1 MFSIKC
7 FFVTS
12 VRNFHRPQQKTSG
25 ILHVGV
31 APGSLLLHAKKVNR
45 KLQAFCIFSIG
56 ILFLSDSF
64 SYAQES
70 VESMSLKTVPV
81 PGPSA
86 AMLSEY
92 VKDKQAAIQLGKA
105 LFWDARVGSD
115 NKTSCATCHFS
126 AGVDNRGKNQLDPGA
141 LRRFPR
147 LAPNSP
153 NPDST
158 FQLGGGPNYQLR
170 AEDFPLTR
178 HINEA
183 DANGAG
189 SKISDVNDV
198 VSSQGVFTETFTGIS
213 GKDKNAADE
222 CDVVTAHQDGF
233 GINNINTRRV
243 EPRNTPSVINAVFN
257 FRNFWDGRANNVFNG
272 GDPFGLRNTAPLI
285 WKREAGLLR
294 QVKVAIPS
302 SSLASQGSG
311 PPLSGTEM
319 SCSGRAFV
327 KLGQKLLNQKILSD
341 QTISATDSVLG
352 KFANGRPVYRAMI
365 AQAFHADYWQSPSIV
380 RFTKNHAQRIGSMD
394 LKNPRPFNNFKDT
407 DASQMEAN
415 FSLFFS
421 IAVQLYQ
428 STLIADDSP
437 FDRYAER
444 KGKLS
449 DQAMNGLKIFQGK
462 GQCISC
468 HGGAELTNASFRHV
482 LNQRLE
488 KMTMSDGATKTY
500 DNGFYNI
507 GVRPTSDDIG
517 IGGVDPFG
525 NPLSESLLFAT
536 AAENALLLGNGFDP
550 SKYERPNAGKVSVNG
565 AFKTPGLRN
574 VELTGPYFHN
584 GGKATLMQVVDF
596 YNRGGDFAEENKDDL
611 APDIRPLN
619 LSEQEKESLVAFL
632 VSLTDERVRYER
644 APFDHPSLCMP
655 HGHPGTS
662 KMVANSG
669 NGNATDI
676 NPLTCLKEVGAG
688 GSSRKISPFLGYG
701 VPPNQR

>member
-1 MFSIKC
+1 VS
-7 FFVTS
+7 
-12 VRNFHRPQQKTSG
+12 QQKLRE
-25 ILHVGV
+25 ILKARA
-31 APGSLLLHAKKVNR
+31 APDYILRRAKKVNR
-45 KLQAFCIFSIG
+45 KLQVFCVCSISA
-56 ILFLSDSF
+56 LFLSDSF

-86 AMLSEY
+86 AMLSEF
-92 VKDKQAAIQLGKA
+92 VRDKQAAIQLGKA
-105 LFWDARVGSD
+105 LFWDTRVGSD

-126 AGVDNRGKNQLDPGA
+126 AGADNRGKNQLDPGG

-147 LAPNSP
+147 LAPNLP

-170 AEDFPLTR
+170 VEDFPFTR
-178 HINEA
+178 HIDEA
-183 DANGAG
+183 DSNGAG
-189 SKISDVNDV
+189 SRTSDVNEV
-198 VSSQGVFTETFTGIS
+198 ASSQGVFTANFVRIS
-213 GKDKNAADE
+213 AKDKNAADE

-233 GINNINTRRV
+233 SINGINTRRV
-243 EPRNTPSVINAVFN
+243 EPRNTPSVINSVFN

-272 GDPFGLRNTAPLI
+272 GDPFGLRNTAALI

-341 QTISATDSVLG
+341 QAISATDSVLG
-352 KFANGRPVYRAMI
+352 KFAIGRPIYRAMI
-365 AQAFHADYWQSPSIV
+365 AKAFNADYWQSPSII

-394 LKNPRPFNNFKDT
+394 LDNPRPFNNFKDV

-415 FSLFFS
+415 FSLFFGL
-421 IAVQLYQ
+421 AVQLYQ
-428 STLIADDSP
+428 STLIANDSP
-437 FDRYAER
+437 FDRYEEG
-444 KGKLS
+444 KGNLS
-449 DQAMNGLKIFQGK
+449 AQQVKGLQIFRGK
-462 GQCISC
+462 GQCINC
-468 HGGAELTNASFRHV
+468 HGGAELTNASFRNV
-482 LNQRLE
+482 INERLE
-488 KMTMSDGATKTY
+488 KMTMGDGSVKTY

-536 AAENALLLGNGFDP
+536 SAESASLLGNNFDP
-550 SKYERPNAGKVSVNG
+550 RKYERPGVGKVSVNG

-619 LSEQEKESLVAFL
+619 LSQEEKESLVAFL

-655 HGHPGTS
+655 HGAPWQHQ
-662 KMVANSG
+662 
-669 NGNATDI
+669 NGD
-676 NPLTCLKEVGAG
+676 E
-688 GSSRKISPFLGYG
+688 
-701 VPPNQR
+701 

>member
-1 MFSIKC
+1 ML
-7 FFVTS
+7 VT
-12 VRNFHRPQQKTSG
+12 NFHRLSRTALPF
-25 ILHVGV
+25 
-31 APGSLLLHAKKVNR
+31 LLLHAKNLNR
-45 KLQAFCIFSIG
+45 KLQVCCALSVS
-56 ILFLSDSF
+56 ILFLHDNF
-64 SYAQES
+64 SYAQDS
-70 VESMSLKTVPV
+70 GVSMSLKTVPV
-81 PGPSA
+81 PGPSP
-86 AMLSEY
+86 AMLSEF
-92 VKDKQAAIQLGKA
+92 VKDKKAAIQLGKA
-105 LFWDARVGSD
+105 LFWDTRVGSD

-126 AGVDNRGKNQLDPGA
+126 AGVDNRSKNQLDPGA

-153 NPDST
+153 YPDSG

-170 AEDFPLTR
+170 IEDFPFTR

-189 SKISDVNDV
+189 SKIADVNEV
-198 VSSQGVFTETFTGIS
+198 ASSQGVFTANFRGIS
-213 GKDKNAADE
+213 GKTENGPDE
-222 CDVVTAHQDGF
+222 CDVIIDHHDGF
-233 GINNINTRRV
+233 SINNINTRRV

-294 QVKVAIPS
+294 QVKVALPS

-319 SCSGRAFV
+319 SCTGRAFV
-327 KLGQKLLNQKILSD
+327 KLGQKLLHQKILTD
-341 QTISATDSVLG
+341 QTISASDSVLG
-352 KFANGRPVYRAMI
+352 QYAAGKPIYRAMI
-365 AQAFHADYWQSPSIV
+365 AKAFHADYWQSPSII
-380 RFTKNHAQRIGSMD
+380 RFTRNNAKRIGSMD
-394 LKNPRPFNNFKDT
+394 LDKPRPFDNFIDT
-407 DASQMEAN
+407 NASQMEAN

-421 IAVQLYQ
+421 LAVQLYQ

-437 FDRYAER
+437 FDRYAEG
-444 KGKLS
+444 KGTLS
-449 DQAMNGLKIFQGK
+449 DQAIDGLKIFRGK
-462 GQCISC
+462 GQCINC
-468 HGGAELTNASFRHV
+468 HGGAEMTNASFRNV
-482 LNQRLE
+482 ISQRLE
-488 KMTMSDGATKTY
+488 KMTMSDGSVKTY

-525 NPLSESLLFAT
+525 NPLSETLLFAIS
-536 AAENALLLGNGFDP
+536 AENSSLLGNNFDP
-550 SKYERPNAGKVSVNG
+550 SKYERPGVDKVSVNG

-596 YNRGGDFAEENKDDL
+596 YNRGGDFAQENRDNL

-644 APFDHPSLCMP
+644 APFDHPSLCLP
-655 HGHPGTS
+655 HGHPGDT
-662 KMVANSG
+662 KVVTNSG

-676 NPLTCLKEVGAG
+676 NPLKCLKAVGAS
-688 GSSRKISPFLGYG
+688 GSSRKITPFLGYG
-701 VPPNQR
+701 VPPKQR

>member
-1 MFSIKC
+1 MSLAKRVCATVAAEFRAAHSKINVIKTIPH
-7 FFVTS
+7 FVLSRGRKFNKMLQVGS
-12 VRNFHRPQQKTSG
+12 VLAIS
-25 ILHVGV
+25 
-31 APGSLLLHAKKVNR
+31 SLV
-45 KLQAFCIFSIG
+45 
-56 ILFLSDSF
+56 LSDQF
-64 SYAQES
+64 SYAQDS

-86 AMLSEY
+86 AMLSEF

-105 LFWDARVGSD
+105 LFWDTRVGSD

-126 AGVDNRGKNQLDPGA
+126 AGVDDRSKNQLDPGT

-147 LAPNSP
+147 LAPNAP

-158 FQLGGGPNYQLR
+158 FQVGGGPNYQLT
-170 AEDFPLTR
+170 AKDFPFTR
-178 HINEA
+178 YMNEA
-183 DANGAG
+183 DTNGAG
-189 SKISDVNDV
+189 AKISDVNEV
-198 VSSQGVFTETFTGIS
+198 ASSQGVFTAKFKGIS
-213 GKDKNAADE
+213 GKGKNGADE
-222 CDVVTAHQDGF
+222 CDVVTDHQDGF
-233 GINNINTRRV
+233 SINGINTRRV

-272 GDPFGLRNTAPLI
+272 ADPFGLRNTAPLI

-294 QVKVAIPS
+294 QVHVALPS

-319 SCSGRAFV
+319 SCTGRAFV
-327 KLGQKLLNQKILSD
+327 KLGQKLLNQKMLSD
-341 QTISATDSVLG
+341 QAISPTDSVLA
-352 KFANGRPVYRAMI
+352 KFANGRPTYRAMI
-365 AQAFHADYWQSPSIV
+365 AQAFHADYWQAPSII
-380 RFTKNHAQRIGSMD
+380 RFTRNHAKRVGSMD
-394 LKNPRPFNNFKDT
+394 LKNPHPFDGFTDT

-437 FDRYAER
+437 FDRYAEG
-444 KGKLS
+444 KGSLS
-449 DQAMNGLKIFQGK
+449 EKASKGLVIFRGK
-462 GQCISC
+462 GQCINC

-488 KMTMSDGATKTY
+488 KMPMRDGSVKTY

-525 NPLSESLLFAT
+525 NPLSESLLFAKS
-536 AAENALLLGNGFDP
+536 ADNASLLGNNFDP
-550 SKYERPNAGKVSVNG
+550 GKYERPALDKVSVNG

-596 YNRGGDFAEENKDDL
+596 YNRGGDFADENKDDL

-619 LSEQEKESLVAFL
+619 LTEDEKESLVAFL
-632 VSLTDERVRYER
+632 VSLTDERVRYEK
-644 APFDHPSLCMP
+644 APFDHPSLCLP
-655 HGHPGTS
+655 HGHPGDART
-662 KMVANSG
+662 VTNGG

-676 NPLTCLKEVGAG
+676 NPSRCLKAVGAA
-688 GSSRKISPFLGYG
+688 GSSTKIAPFLGYG
-701 VPPNQR
+701 VLPNQR

>member
-7 FFVTS
+7 FSIKRAT
-12 VRNFHRPQQKTSG
+12 T
-25 ILHVGV
+25 LHVIKQNIPNISSV
-31 APGSLLLHAKKVNR
+31 EPISRALLTYAKRFNKR
-45 KLQAFCIFSIG
+45 LQFSCIFFIS
-56 ILFLSDSF
+56 ILFLSDRF

-86 AMLSEY
+86 AILSEF

-126 AGVDNRGKNQLDPGA
+126 AGADNRSKNQLDPGA

-147 LAPNSP
+147 LAPNAP
-153 NPDST
+153 NPDPT
-158 FQLGGGPNYQLR
+158 FQLGAGPNYQLR
-170 AEDFPLTR
+170 IEDFPLTR

-198 VSSQGVFTETFTGIS
+198 VSSQGVFTANFVGIS
-213 GKDKNAADE
+213 GKNKNAADE

-233 GINNINTRRV
+233 SINSVNTRRV
-243 EPRNTPSVINAVFN
+243 EPRNTPSVINSVFN

-294 QVKVAIPS
+294 QVKLALPS

-319 SCSGRAFV
+319 SCTGRAFV
-327 KLGQKLLNQKILSD
+327 KLGQKLLHQKILAD

-352 KFANGRPVYRAMI
+352 EFASARPIYRAMI
-365 AQAFHADYWQSPSIV
+365 AKAFHADYWQSPSIV

-394 LKNPRPFNNFKDT
+394 LKNPRPFNKFTDT

-415 FSLFFS
+415 FSLFFGL
-421 IAVQLYQ
+421 AVQLYQ
-428 STLIADDSP
+428 STLIANDSP
-437 FDRYAER
+437 FDRYAEG
-444 KGKLS
+444 KGQLS
-449 DQAMNGLKIFQGK
+449 DQQVRGLQIFRGK
-462 GQCISC
+462 GQCINC

-482 LNQRLE
+482 LSQRLE
-488 KMTMSDGATKTY
+488 KMTMSDGSTKTY

-525 NPLSESLLFAT
+525 NPLSESLLFA
-536 AAENALLLGNGFDP
+536 ASAENASLLGNNFDP
-550 SKYERPNAGKVSVNG
+550 SKYERPNADKVSVNG

-596 YNRGGDFAEENKDDL
+596 YNRGGDFAEENKGDL

-619 LSEQEKESLVAFL
+619 LSEEEKESLVAFL
-632 VSLTDERVRYER
+632 VSLTDERVRYEK
-644 APFDHPSLCMP
+644 APFDHPSLCLP
-655 HGHPGTS
+655 HGHPGNT
-662 KMVANSG
+662 KLLTNSG
-669 NGNATDI
+669 NGNATDTT
-676 NPLTCLKEVGAG
+676 PLACLKEVGAG
-688 GSSRKISPFLGYG
+688 GSSKKIAPFLGYG
-701 VPPNQR
+701 VPPTQR